1 MEAFI
6 PIEMTFDEDGLSRF
20 NESTFKKTVS
30 EVTGSND
37 EDVKIVNVQ
46 LFQTLRIDGLSQTNL
61 TLGYKESFT
70 AAYVSEFPSL
80 NVSSIKLGVPV
91 VSFSRK
97 RRLGGSNFEI
107 PVTIEISPSG
117 ANVVAVGLGS
127 ESFGSAVTGEL
138 ERIGESELSIQ
149 EQDATGME
157 VLFSL
162 KAESSRDIDDS
173 IIGNGN
179 FAAEFAAEARANN
192 IIGTMATVETDT
204 SRIVIV
210 TLAPTAEPTN
220 VPTATPATSAGP
232 ETPDDLKS
240 SGQLFDGLHLA
251 IGVGGA
257 LVLVGGCIAAWKHRA
272 WTQRNPGHY
281 FPKFGPSKEN
291 GVDLRNTALAVRN
304 NADVNDFLNGDAPMA
319 IEIDPDDET
328 AARGLGGFFNHR
340 SELSPCDSSNVM
352 PMGEGAGDGDLFSLK
367 V

>member
-1 MEAFI
+1 
-6 PIEMTFDEDGLSRF
+6 
-20 NESTFKKTVS
+20 
-30 EVTGSND
+30 
-37 EDVKIVNVQ
+37 
-46 LFQTLRIDGLSQTNL
+46 
-61 TLGYKESFT
+61 
-70 AAYVSEFPSL
+70 
-80 NVSSIKLGVPV
+80 
-91 VSFSRK
+91 
-97 RRLGGSNFEI
+97 
-107 PVTIEISPSG
+107 
-117 ANVVAVGLGS
+117 
-127 ESFGSAVTGEL
+127 
-138 ERIGESELSIQ
+138 
-149 EQDATGME
+149 ME

-272 WTQRNPGHY
+272 WTQRKRGRFYPKCGPG
-281 FPKFGPSKEN
+281 KE
-291 GVDLRNTALAVRN
+291 GVVIDLGNALAVRN
-304 NADVNDFLNGDAPMA
+304 NTDL
-319 IEIDPDDET
+319 
-328 AARGLGGFFNHR
+328 
-340 SELSPCDSSNVM
+340 DS
-352 PMGEGAGDGDLFSLK
+352 F
-367 V
+367 